1 MICKGCLTGCKRCDS
16 LNQTKCYECQSPL
29 VLFDG
34 GCLTD
39 CPSGYKR
46 NSTGTGCDPTA
57 IKDLTLVYF
66 PHVIGCLL
74 LGILAIGGYF
84 KDRKSI
90 ILSNIIVLFGPVEL
104 MATLV

>member
-1 MICKGCLTGCKRCDS
+1 
-16 LNQTKCYECQSPL
+16 L
-29 VLFDG
+29 VLFGG

-66 PHVIGCLL
+66 PHVIASLL
-74 LGILAIGGYF
+74 LIVLAIGGYF
-84 KDRKSI
+84 KDKKSI
-90 ILSNIIVLFGPVEL
+90 ILSNIIVLLGPVEL
-104 MATLV
+104 LAIVV